1 MFFPKLPGPGYPA
14 SNRTASRQQRSA
26 AIFEA
31 IARSFNIAAPLMVDN
46 PGLTIKGIRVQD
58 YYKKHLL
65 ELIIDEKSDIFIGRP
80 SDYPAHVQQTCE
92 MGNLCLWMQIAP
104 DAFWNTLNQKEKD
117 ALAKAIQRWAKGQ
130 TLPHNWRWFNVMMCA
145 FLANHGYD
153 CDKELM
159 LNHLNHLLL
168 HYAGD
173 GWYRDTSY
181 DYYTCHVF
189 HLYGVV
195 WSKTYGREHAP
206 RHARVLDR
214 HFEEFENHYPQI
226 FSRKGEVIMYGRSIL
241 YRLGAS
247 AGMAAAALRD
257 RPNKVLTPGLSRR
270 VASGA
275 LLQFTTHSNFFY
287 KGIPALGFYGP
298 FPPAIQGY
306 SCSASPFWMFM
317 NFTCLTLP
325 KNHPFWT
332 QKEEPGGW
340 GKLNDKTLYN
350 SYWKGPGFLVTDH
363 GKTGVAEIR
372 PSKIHNQDPNYSR
385 LVYNS
390 AFPWEAN
397 SGKNVVAGAITLK
410 RGKGEFD
417 LPGMVSSAGAREG
430 LLYRQAE
437 FSGHLPPSIDMA
449 TIMIPGGEIR
459 IDRVRR
465 LEACRVNIGH
475 FSLPHLNGE
484 PAITRRQVKG
494 KSSIQM
500 AIPGRQ
506 LAMTLYSGWDGMGIM
521 KSTGANPEAKD
532 SSVIYAEMID
542 EKRFGPVRILVSILL
557 HKTDNSPWADN
568 ELQPIASIASLR
580 PNLPE
585 AIAGHL
591 IKLKDGTEHR
601 VDFRDMDGTN
611 STW

>member
-1 MFFPKLPGPGYPA
+1 
-14 SNRTASRQQRSA
+14 
-26 AIFEA
+26 
-31 IARSFNIAAPLMVDN
+31 
-46 PGLTIKGIRVQD
+46 
-58 YYKKHLL
+58 
-65 ELIIDEKSDIFIGRP
+65 
-80 SDYPAHVQQTCE
+80 
-92 MGNLCLWMQIAP
+92 
-104 DAFWNTLNQKEKD
+104 
-117 ALAKAIQRWAKGQ
+117 
-130 TLPHNWRWFNVMMCA
+130 
-145 FLANHGYD
+145 
-153 CDKELM
+153 
-159 LNHLNHLLL
+159 
-168 HYAGD
+168 
-173 GWYRDTSY
+173 
-181 DYYTCHVF
+181 
-189 HLYGVV
+189 
-195 WSKTYGREHAP
+195 
-206 RHARVLDR
+206 
-214 HFEEFENHYPQI
+214 
-226 FSRKGEVIMYGRSIL
+226 
-241 YRLGAS
+241 
-247 AGMAAAALRD
+247 
-257 RPNKVLTPGLSRR
+257 
-270 VASGA
+270 
-275 LLQFTTHSNFFY
+275 
-287 KGIPALGFYGP
+287 
-298 FPPAIQGY
+298 
-306 SCSASPFWMFM
+306 
-317 NFTCLTLP
+317 
-325 KNHPFWT
+325 
-332 QKEEPGGW
+332 
-340 GKLNDKTLYN
+340 
-350 SYWKGPGFLVTDH
+350 
-363 GKTGVAEIR
+363 
-372 PSKIHNQDPNYSR
+372 
-385 LVYNS
+385 
-390 AFPWEAN
+390 
-397 SGKNVVAGAITLK
+397 
-410 RGKGEFD
+410 
-417 LPGMVSSAGAREG
+417 MVSSAGAREG
-430 LLYRQAE
+430 LLYRHAE